1 MAFQAFDDLF
11 KRSRGRPP
19 LSSPPPLRLLGK
31 FIEQDFK
38 EQWESRSFTS

>member
-19 LSSPPPLRLLGK
+19 SPPLRLLGK